1 MAEEGERLEK
11 KRKRLLKDRVLS
23 LLSKIKI
30 PEKLIPKKV
39 RINLEYLLIN
49 ANMPFSAQEWVAIST
64 VVGLIAFLVIGL
76 LGGIIYGIFAF
87 FGVIALMMFYPKL
100 QAEKRKAQIEEFL
113 PDVLHHM
120 AVGIR
125 SGLVLESVIKNI
137 VESNYG
143 AISEEFAK
151 ILVEVRKGRSLRD
164 ALLSFAKRT
173 RSPIVTRAI
182 TLMIEGLESGAPISD
197 VLDDISE
204 DVRAVRQLMRER
216 RSLTAQQVS
225 FLVMMSVLAGPTVMG
240 IVAGLPNI
248 FAGLGGAEA
257 VPQEINEI
265 IKALNFYVVAQAFAT
280 SLMIGVVMYG
290 DIRRG
295 LRFAPPLC
303 IGAYGVFLGV
313 QKVLPGFLGMV

>member
-1 MAEEGERLEK
+1 MAEAEERKVSARE
-11 KRKRLLKDRVLS
+11 RIIS
-23 LLSKIKI
+23 IISKIRV
-30 PEKLIPKKV
+30 PEKLIPKKI
-39 RINLEYLLIN
+39 RISLEYLLIN
-49 ANMPFSAQEWVAIST
+49 ANMPFSAQEWIAIST
-64 VVGLIAFLVIGL
+64 MLGFISFLVVGF
-76 LGGIIYGIFAF
+76 LGGIVYGIFSF
-87 FGVIALMMFYPKL
+87 MGVLAAMMIYPKL

-113 PDVLHHM
+113 PDVLHNM
-120 AVGIR
+120 DVGIR

-164 ALLSFAKRT
+164 ALLSFARRT

-182 TLMIEGLESGAPISD
+182 TLMIEGIESGAPISD

-216 RSLTAQQVS
+216 KSLTAQQVS
-225 FLVMMSVLAGPTVMG
+225 FLVMMSAFAGPSVMG
-240 IVAGLPNI
+240 IVAGVPNV
-248 FAGLGGAEA
+248 FAGLGGEVA
-257 VPQEINEI
+257 VPPEIKDI
-265 IKALNFYVVAQAFAT
+265 IKALNFYVIAQAFAT

-290 DIRRG
+290 DFRKG

-303 IGAYGVFLGV
+303 IGAYGVFIGV
-313 QKVLPGFLGMV
+313 QKFLPSFLGAF